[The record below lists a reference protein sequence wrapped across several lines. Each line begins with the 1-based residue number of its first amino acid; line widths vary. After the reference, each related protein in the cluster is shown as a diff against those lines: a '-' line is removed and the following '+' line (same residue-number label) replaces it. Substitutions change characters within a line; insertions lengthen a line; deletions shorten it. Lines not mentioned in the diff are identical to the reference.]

1 MNDYNAQM
9 FLVFFNNGTEENKFK
24 VYEDNNKEPIEV
36 ISENMN
42 ENKENTANENKNENK
57 ENMAKEKINE

>member
-1 MNDYNAQM
+1 M

-24 VYEDNNKEPIEV
+24 VYEDNNKEPREV
-36 ISENMN
+36 ISENM
-42 ENKENTANENKNENK
+42 NENK